1 MIGAASCTITPAPRF
16 CYLSELTW
24 QRVALSYCCCCHP
37 RAGRPL
43 IAVGTPFEGGIFRMK
58 LVLPADFPA
67 SPPRG
72 FFLTKIFHPNVA
84 EAGDIC
90 VNTLKRDWDP
100 NHGLRHIFEVIR
112 CLLIEPFPES
122 ALNEEAGK
130 LLIEDHKVGHMQRW
144 IAALNWTASCWDVLG
159 RPCLTSSCSSI
170 QGYEQRA
177 KLMTGIYA
185 KPPKAAPAKM
195 PLTTSN
201 TANSGEGAA
210 GAAEKGKEATSAPA
224 KKAGGAQKGKAL
236 LRKKSS
242 LKRL

>member
-1 MIGAASCTITPAPRF
+1 MAAVELSAKALRQVLKELKE
-16 CYLSELTW
+16 LSEKPPEGVKVLINEE
-24 QRVALSYCCCCHP
+24 RVADVQGEIEGP
-37 RAGRPL
+37 
-43 IAVGTPFEGGIFRMK
+43 VGTPFEGGIFRMK

-130 LLIEDHKVGHMQRW
+130 LLIEDYK
-144 IAALNWTASCWDVLG
+144 
-159 RPCLTSSCSSI
+159 
-170 QGYEQRA
+170 GYEQRA